1 MVRFLPGF
9 VNPAI
14 NGSDWTA
21 ESFCDYVRYVPNVPK
36 GAGANSPAQAAAL
49 PVEEALKK
57 LEAIV
62 EAMEADDL
70 TLETLLAKYEEGT
83 RLARDCQERLA
94 DAELKVQQLEPT
106 AAGEPKIKPF
116 APEAGEGA

>member
-36 GAGANSPAQAAAL
+36 GAGANSPAKAAAL
-49 PVEEALKK
+49 PFEEALKT
-57 LEAIV
+57 L
-62 EAMEADDL
+62 DDV